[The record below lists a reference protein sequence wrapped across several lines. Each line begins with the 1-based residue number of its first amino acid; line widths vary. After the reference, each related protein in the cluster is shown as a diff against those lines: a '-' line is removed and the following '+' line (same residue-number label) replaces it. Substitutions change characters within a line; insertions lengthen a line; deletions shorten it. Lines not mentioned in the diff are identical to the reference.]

1 MASLNTLRTKY
12 GIVLS
17 VVIALVLVAFILG
30 DQLSN
35 QGRKANMPED
45 KAVLNINGQDIM
57 ASEYAKYQEMFRDTN
72 LPADSKSDMAYESA
86 LFHNYTLEALEA
98 VGLGV
103 SEADIK
109 SYATIFADKMA
120 DQYKMYGWPADA
132 ISGEIQRRW
141 IAGLPTIDL
150 SLAYQKFT
158 AAYSAASYV
167 NRLEVEQALR
177 EDNLSFDGRYMM
189 VPYSAMPEVT
199 ITEEEIDAYYEENK
213 QANPAFGSRTLR
225 YVSFVVEPTEA
236 DKAQIEESVMAVDKA
251 VAEANGDADAIK
263 KAVYSIGGK
272 VENYKLLSSLDNKIA
287 EAVKAGKNY
296 GPVLEGE
303 TWVAN
308 YVISDVTAPATY
320 EFEVVTVANF
330 VEAKE
335 LVEALQANGGDF
347 TKLDNAVDVATDSRA
362 MTNMSK
368 SDADNFIGTKV
379 GDIFTYTY
387 NHKPA
392 VVKIT
397 KLGDKDRFVVTANVA
412 KTIVASEIT
421 RNNVVKSAE
430 QFIKDAGDNVETF
443 NEVATAAQYQILVTT
458 ANRNDYK
465 PMMGQSR
472 GVRGIAGSREL
483 AVWAYDAKVG
493 EKKSMHGENVI
504 YVAMVSAIDENEFEA
519 KNPRMIEMTLKRDK
533 QYEAIASQLAMGAEI
548 EGTENG
554 TFAGVKFSS
563 NNVDNKYESALVG
576 AIAMSRETGI
586 ETKVK
591 GRTGAFVFVVD
602 AINGN
607 VDPASYETER
617 TPEMT
622 QRKSAMA
629 SVAVDALN
637 DKAEVKDLRNEGEI

>member
-120 DQYKMYGWPADA
+120 EQYKMYGWPADA

-251 VAEANGDADAIK
+251 VAEANSDADAIK

-548 EGTENG
+548 EGAENG

>member
-120 DQYKMYGWPADA
+120 EQYKMYGWPADA

-548 EGTENG
+548 EGAENG
-554 TFAGVKFSS
+554 TFTGVKFSS

>member
-120 DQYKMYGWPADA
+120 EQYKMYGWPADA

-548 EGTENG
+548 EGAENG

-591 GRTGAFVFVVD
+591 GRTGAFVFIID

>member
-1 MASLNTLRTKY
+1 
-12 GIVLS
+12 
-17 VVIALVLVAFILG
+17 
-30 DQLSN
+30 
-35 QGRKANMPED
+35 
-45 KAVLNINGQDIM
+45 
-57 ASEYAKYQEMFRDTN
+57 
-72 LPADSKSDMAYESA
+72 
-86 LFHNYTLEALEA
+86 
-98 VGLGV
+98 
-103 SEADIK
+103 
-109 SYATIFADKMA
+109 
-120 DQYKMYGWPADA
+120 
-132 ISGEIQRRW
+132 
-141 IAGLPTIDL
+141 
-150 SLAYQKFT
+150 
-158 AAYSAASYV
+158 
-167 NRLEVEQALR
+167 
-177 EDNLSFDGRYMM
+177 
-189 VPYSAMPEVT
+189 
-199 ITEEEIDAYYEENK
+199 
-213 QANPAFGSRTLR
+213 
-225 YVSFVVEPTEA
+225 
-236 DKAQIEESVMAVDKA
+236 
-251 VAEANGDADAIK
+251 
-263 KAVYSIGGK
+263 
-272 VENYKLLSSLDNKIA
+272 
-287 EAVKAGKNY
+287 
-296 GPVLEGE
+296 
-303 TWVAN
+303 
-308 YVISDVTAPATY
+308 
-320 EFEVVTVANF
+320 
-330 VEAKE
+330 
-335 LVEALQANGGDF
+335 
-347 TKLDNAVDVATDSRA
+347 

-548 EGTENG
+548 EGAENG
-554 TFAGVKFSS
+554 TFTGVKFSS

>member
-1 MASLNTLRTKY
+1 MASLNTLSTKY

-120 DQYKMYGWPADA
+120 EQYKMYGWPADA

-548 EGTENG
+548 EGAENG

>member
-120 DQYKMYGWPADA
+120 EQYKMYGWPADA

-548 EGTENG
+548 EGAENG

>member
-120 DQYKMYGWPADA
+120 EQYKMYGWPADA

>member
-120 DQYKMYGWPADA
+120 EQYKMYGWPADA

-251 VAEANGDADAIK
+251 VSEANGDADAIK

-548 EGTENG
+548 EGAENG

-591 GRTGAFVFVVD
+591 GRTGAFVFIVD

>member
-120 DQYKMYGWPADA
+120 EQYKMYGWPADA

-430 QFIKDAGDNVETF
+430 QFIKDACDNVETF

-548 EGTENG
+548 EGAENG

>member
-120 DQYKMYGWPADA
+120 EQYKMYGWPADA

-548 EGTENG
+548 EGAENG

-591 GRTGAFVFVVD
+591 GRTGAFIFVVD